1 MQQILQIWKSG
12 QGLAQEMERQQIRSS
27 YTAMSWACLLSG
39 YGFFPETR
47 TVEGGEQYADK
58 VDMAEIDEFVRR
70 LPVTGGCRQQ
80 IFEYMFDGGETRHL
94 SRWAALE
101 SNQLG

>member
-70 LPVTGGCRQQ
+70 C
-80 IFEYMFDGGETRHL
+80 
-94 SRWAALE
+94 ALNFRSQNE
-101 SNQLG
+101 LLKFS